1 MDILMLFHD
10 DPQPIS
16 TPKPTRNKVVASERQ
31 GQLLVEAEESGRIVY
46 PFIVNPVSS
55 TSESKPEQP
64 KFKKDNSAKDEKMI
78 TSSVRQGEHRV
89 ILQLLDK

>member
-16 TPKPTRNKVVASERQ
+16 TPKPTRNKVIASERQ

-55 TSESKPEQP
+55 TPESKPEQP
-64 KFKKDNSAKDEKMI
+64 KSTKDNSTKDEKMI
-78 TSSVRQGEHRV
+78 TTSVRQGEHGV